1 MDRGA
6 FSLYANEVLETRPS
20 RNGLSPK
27 YMALRELGIK
37 LLMAVRSETAHV
49 PEWRDGY
56 IYTRM
61 GDIGR
66 RVRVNRRCDN
76 VMLNSE
82 YLWNIQ
88 PR

>member
-1 MDRGA
+1 MDRGT
-6 FSLYANEVLETRPS
+6 FLHYANEVLETRPS

-27 YMALRELGIK
+27 YLALRELGIK
-37 LLMAVRSETAHV
+37 LLTPVRSETAHV

-56 IYTRM
+56 IYARM

-66 RVRVNRRCDN
+66 RVRVNRSCDN

-82 YLWNIQ
+82 HLWNM
-88 PR
+88 